1 MNAPASSFE
10 YCRKLK
16 MSRMGLV
23 ITILFGIPLIV
34 TLLLQ
39 AKLHQRLKDYSVSAI
54 DIFGVEPPQNFDVV
68 LTQRTAEGKFAR
80 IIDPALQ
87 VRLDIF
93 VVEQGGSTSG
103 AELLDSL
110 KREKALKEKSSID
123 PAITKMFLG
132 ELNPLRAKFEK
143 SIDISIGETVRTISR
158 VLSKDKEIFYLG
170 VIGTTKRQYGFILL
184 DPEDTLNE
192 GTLASTLSVLA
203 SVG

>member
-1 MNAPASSFE
+1 
-10 YCRKLK
+10 

-34 TLLLQ
+34 TLFLQ
-39 AKLHQRLKDYSVSAI
+39 AQLHERLKDYSVSAI
-54 DIFGVEPPQNFDVV
+54 DIFGVEPPQKFDVV

-93 VVEQGGSTSG
+93 VVERGGSTSG

-110 KREKALKEKSSID
+110 KREKALKEKSGID

-132 ELNPLRAKFEK
+132 ELNPLRAKLEK
-143 SIDISIGETVRTISR
+143 SIEVPIGETVRTISR
-158 VLSKDKEIFYLG
+158 VISKDKETFYLG
-170 VIGTTKRQYGFILL
+170 VIGTTSRQYGFILL
-184 DPEDTLNE
+184 DLEDKLNE
-192 GTLASTLSVLA
+192 ETLTSTLSVLA

>member
-1 MNAPASSFE
+1 MNAPASSSE
-10 YCRKLK
+10 NSRKLK

-34 TLLLQ
+34 TLFLQ
-39 AKLHQRLKDYSVSAI
+39 AQLHKRLKDYSVSAI
-54 DIFGVEPPQNFDVV
+54 DIFGVEPPQKFDVV

-93 VVEQGGSTSG
+93 VVERGGSTSG

-110 KREKALKEKSSID
+110 KKEKALKEKSSVD

-132 ELNPLRAKFEK
+132 ELNPLRAKLEK
-143 SIDISIGETVRTISR
+143 SIEVPIGETVRTISR
-158 VLSKDKEIFYLG
+158 VISKDKETFYLG
-170 VIGTTKRQYGFILL
+170 VIGTTSRQYGFILL
-184 DPEDTLNE
+184 DLEDKLNE
-192 GTLASTLSVLA
+192 ETLTSTLSVLA

>member
-1 MNAPASSFE
+1 
-10 YCRKLK
+10 

-34 TLLLQ
+34 TLFLQ
-39 AKLHQRLKDYSVSAI
+39 AQLHKRLKDYSVSAI
-54 DIFGVEPPQNFDVV
+54 DIFGVQPPQNFDVV

-93 VVEQGGSTSG
+93 VVERSGLASG
-103 AELLDSL
+103 AELLESL
-110 KREKALKEKSSID
+110 KREKALKEKSSVD

-132 ELNPLRAKFEK
+132 ELNPLRAKLEK
-143 SIDISIGETVRTISR
+143 SIEVPIGETVRTISR
-158 VLSKDKEIFYLG
+158 VISKDKETFYIG
-170 VIGTTKRQYGFILL
+170 VIGTTSRQYGFILL
-184 DPEDTLNE
+184 DSQENLNDQS
-192 GTLASTLSVLA
+192 LASTLAVLA